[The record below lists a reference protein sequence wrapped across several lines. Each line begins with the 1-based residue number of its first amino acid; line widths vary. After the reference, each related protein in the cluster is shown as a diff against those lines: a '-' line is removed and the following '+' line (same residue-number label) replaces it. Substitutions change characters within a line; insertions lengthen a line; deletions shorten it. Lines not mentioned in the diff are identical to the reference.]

1 MTNEEYKQR
10 RELQSEGWNAEK
22 NRRYNTGIETI
33 QHSAYKNAVG
43 HYLYHEREMSVDF
56 EVAHDSGIEIDVVG
70 WGSDEW
76 ISPIAVE
83 IERNPEQ
90 ETIETKREQYTS
102 NTAIQELYVIK
113 PYCTEI
119 NKIYDQ
125 VKDDL

>member
-10 RELQSEGWNAEK
+10 RELQSEGWNVEK

-56 EVAHDSGIEIDVVG
+56 EVAHDSGMEIDVVG

-83 IERNPEQ
+83 IERNANQ

-102 NTAIQELYVIK
+102 NTAIRELYTIE
-113 PYCTEI
+113 PGCTDIDEI
-119 NKIYDQ
+119 YTHVEKE
-125 VKDDL
+125 L